1 MYIERLIRLL
11 AGSLILLG
19 LVLALTVNMWFLIL
33 TVFVGLNLAQSAIT
47 GFCPAE
53 IILRK
58 LGVPEKNPNK
68 P

>member
-19 LVLALTVNMWFLIL
+19 LVLALTVNMWFLLL

-58 LGVPEKNPNK
+58 LGVPENNPNK